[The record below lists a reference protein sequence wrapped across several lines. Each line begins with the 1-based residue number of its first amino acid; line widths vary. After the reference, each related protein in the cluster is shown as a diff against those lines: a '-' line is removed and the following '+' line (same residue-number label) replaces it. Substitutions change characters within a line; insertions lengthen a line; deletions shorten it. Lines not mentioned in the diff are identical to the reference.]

1 MSGTGAHGVTRRAP
15 LPERDIEIRKRTY
28 RYRPF
33 LVGEP
38 QRERASVGLVLWDT
52 TEHQQLQ
59 DQLIQAEKLASLG
72 TLVSG
77 MAHEVNNPIQG
88 IMSMAEIIVHES
100 DLERVK
106 EYARDIVTYSE
117 HVGVVVKDFACYA
130 RPASRD
136 QEVDLDVN
144 ERLGEALKLV
154 QRSAQF
160 GHVMVT
166 TTFRPLPRLR
176 ARRSEIDQV
185 FVNLIS
191 NAVDAMEG
199 RGRLTLETACDDDTM
214 RIHIQDTGSGI
225 PPALLGKIFDPFM
238 TTKDPGKGTGLG
250 LSIAYKII
258 SKYEGGISVESEEL
272 KGTAF
277 TIKFPVS

>member
-1 MSGTGAHGVTRRAP
+1 
-15 LPERDIEIRKRTY
+15 
-28 RYRPF
+28 
-33 LVGEP
+33 
-38 QRERASVGLVLWDT
+38 
-52 TEHQQLQ
+52 
-59 DQLIQAEKLASLG
+59 
-72 TLVSG
+72 
-77 MAHEVNNPIQG
+77 
-88 IMSMAEIIVHES
+88 MAEIIVHES
-100 DLERVK
+100 DLDKVK

-160 GHVMVT
+160 GHVVVT

-185 FVNLIS
+185 FVNLIT
-191 NAVDAMEG
+191 NAVDAMGG
-199 RGRLTLETACDDDTM
+199 RGRLTLETACDDNLM
-214 RIHIQDTGSGI
+214 RIHIRDTGSGI

-258 SKYEGGISVESEEL
+258 SKYEGRISVESEERPL
-272 KGTAF
+272 QLSSLFPQGIKHPKSHDRDQFRHVPLIENMTGHSGMF
-277 TIKFPVS
+277 TRRRS